1 MALRRRKREDGG
13 VAVADRH
20 PVDEMMAPGPL
31 FVYGLQHVMSMYAG
45 VIAVPL
51 IIGGALKLSPADQT
65 YLISAA
71 VLVSGLA
78 TLLQT
83 LGVWKIGARLPLV
96 QGTSFAAVASMLA
109 IGKNAGGGTNGLVTI
124 FGAILVAGI
133 FGFLIS
139 GIFNRL
145 LHFFPPVVTGVV
157 ITVIGISLLPV
168 AINWAAGGTKG
179 VVKDWGSTSNIALAA
194 ITLLI
199 ILLIYR
205 FLPGFFSRIAIL
217 LGLVIGTVIAW
228 PMGKTDF
235 SIVGQ
240 RSWFSIST
248 PFHFGAPVFDIA
260 AIISMM
266 IVMLV
271 IMTET
276 TADIL
281 AIGEVV
287 DRPAD
292 GPRVVGGLRADTL
305 ATAVSGGLL
314 NSFSASAFAQNVGL
328 VAITG
333 IKSRFV
339 VAASGI
345 ILVVLGVIPKIGAV
359 VVSIPLPVLGGVGLA
374 LFATVAASGIKALS
388 RVDYEGNNNLIIVAV
403 AIGIGIIPI
412 GVPDFYANFPLWFQ
426 TIFDSGISSAALMAV
441 VLNILFNV
449 IGGGRRP
456 KEAALAAEAPTAGVT
471 PDYDIPGGINADDQ
485 GSVVGREYDSR
496 HRREHR
502 TPEGVVLDPHRR
514 GDDQAEQ
521 AAPAGGASSEPTT
534 EARAEPGAEAGARPR
549 RSRPEP

>member
-1 MALRRRKREDGG
+1 MALGRKKKADTGA
-13 VAVADRH
+13 AVAERH
-20 PVDEMMAPGPL
+20 PVDEMMKPGPL
-31 FVYGLQHVMSMYAG
+31 FIYGLQHVMSMYAG

-51 IIGGALKLSPADQT
+51 IIGGALGLSPADQA

-83 LGVWKIGARLPLV
+83 LGVWKIGSRLPLV

-109 IGKNAGGGTNGLVTI
+109 IGKSAGGGANGLVTI
-124 FGAILVAGI
+124 FGAIVVAGVV
-133 FGFLIS
+133 GFLLS
-139 GIFNRL
+139 GLFNRL

-179 VVKDWGSTSNIALAA
+179 VSPGWGSTSNIGLAA
-194 ITLLI
+194 LTLLI

-205 FLPGFFSRIAIL
+205 FLPGYFSRIAIL
-217 LGLVIGTVIAW
+217 LGLVIGTLIAW
-228 PMGKTDF
+228 PMGKTNF
-235 SIVGQ
+235 SVVGQ
-240 RSWFSIST
+240 RPWLSIST
-248 PFHFGAPVFDIA
+248 PFHFGAPAFDIA
-260 AIISMM
+260 AIISMI

-292 GPRVVGGLRADTL
+292 GPTVVAGLRADTL

-333 IKSRFV
+333 IRSRFV
-339 VAASGI
+339 VATSGI
-345 ILVVLGVIPKIGAV
+345 ILVVLGVIPKIGAI
-359 VVSIPLPVLGGVGLA
+359 VVSIPTPVLGGVGLA
-374 LFATVAASGIKALS
+374 LFATVAASGIRALS

-403 AIGIGIIPI
+403 SIGIGIIPI
-412 GVPDFYANFPLWFQ
+412 GVPDFYSGFPLWFQ
-426 TIFDSGISSAALMAV
+426 TIFDSGISSAALVAV
-441 VLNILFNV
+441 LLNILFN
-449 IGGGRRP
+449 IRGRRGT
-456 KEAALAAEAPTAGVT
+456 EAAIFAESPTVGVT
-471 PDYDIPGGINADDQ
+471 PDHDIPGGVDSDLDDHIDADDQ
-485 GSVVGREYDSR
+485 GTIIAHEYDRR
-496 HRREHR
+496 HRREHT
-502 TPEGVVLDPHRR
+502 TPEDLLDPHIHH
-514 GDDQAEQ
+514 GDDSATSG
-521 AAPAGGASSEPTT
+521 PSSES
-534 EARAEPGAEAGARPR
+534 R
-549 RSRPEP
+549 RERPEH